1 MSKKLKIRQ
10 IGTQEL
16 PIIDQMNRQIFGEK
30 RIINSFDRAD
40 LLMLLAEVGDTPV
53 GFKLGYRQNR
63 MVYYSAK
70 GGVMPEW
77 RMQGVAKAL
86 MDRMLDHAVEGRYR
100 RFAFD
105 TFPNKHPGMA
115 VMALKRGF
123 RITEADF
130 NRTYEDFRIRFEI
143 SL

>member
-1 MSKKLKIRQ
+1 VSSEVNIRRLG
-10 IGTQEL
+10 IDDL
-16 PIIDQMNRQIFGEK
+16 AIIDRMNREIFGEK
-30 RIINSFDRAD
+30 RIINSFDRGD
-40 LLMLLAEVGDTPV
+40 LLMLLAEIEGQPV

-70 GGVMPEW
+70 GGVLPAW
-77 RMQGVAKAL
+77 RNQGIAVAL
-86 MDRMLDHAVEGRYR
+86 MDQMIAYARASGYR
-100 RFAFD
+100 RFAYD

-115 VMALKRGF
+115 VLGLKRGF

-130 NRTYEDFRIRFEI
+130 NRTYEDFRIRFET